1 MLINKHISAQNAL
14 SFSLLLFLVFG
25 ATIRSAASAIAFFIF
40 IFACIWLYKNI
51 KKKSEPLSVKE
62 KIFLYSIV
70 MLNIVV
76 LLSSYNGSTIDF
88 SAIDALT
95 RFLFAVPVFFMA
107 RRIGINIS
115 IIVFGGAIGAIS
127 MGGYAYYQIMILGY
141 GQATGMTDHNYFG
154 QLSLLLSFISLGGV
168 TYYLDNAKLKQFFF
182 LLSFLIGLFA
192 ILASSSRGVWIA
204 LPATIFLFF
213 KFAMPATKLYKKV
226 IALFIV
232 ISILFSS
239 YAFNFLN
246 VGQRVDSIVNQTVDF
261 FQHDKVYGSAD
272 LRLEMWRSS
281 LILIKDDY
289 GLGAGDLG
297 YSKGIK
303 QLVLD
308 KKVHPSMA
316 NFTVEPHNYYL
327 KTTVGQGVLGLLF
340 LLMILIMPIRIFY
353 AGLVRSENS
362 SVKTTSLIGVGVI
375 ICYMDFMLSNT
386 TLDVQL
392 MSVFMAFIL
401 LPLLGNFHYE
411 NRGLGNEA

>member
-1 MLINKHISAQNAL
+1 MYAYFSARNSL
-14 SFSLLLFLVFG
+14 SFLILSFLIFG
-25 ATIRSAASAIAFFIF
+25 ATIRSAASTIAFFIF

-51 KKKSEPLSVKE
+51 KTKSEPLNSKE

-70 MLNIVV
+70 ALNIVV
-76 LLSSYNGSTIDF
+76 LLSSYNGHTIDF
-88 SAIDALT
+88 SSIDALT
-95 RFLFAVPVFFMA
+95 RFLFAIPVFFMA
-107 RRIGINIS
+107 RRIGINIP
-115 IIVFGGAIGAIS
+115 IILFGGAIGAIL
-127 MGGYAYYQIMILGY
+127 MGGYAYYQVMILGHS
-141 GQATGMTDHNYFG
+141 QAVGMTDHNYFG

-168 TYYLDNAKLKQFFF
+168 LYYINNSKFKQSFF
-182 LLSFLIGLFA
+182 LLSSLIGLFA

-213 KFAMPATKLYKKV
+213 KFAMPTIKMYKKIIGFFVV
-226 IALFIV
+226 IFI
-232 ISILFSS
+232 LLAS
-239 YAFNFLN
+239 YTTNFLN
-246 VGQRVDSIVNQTVDF
+246 VGQRVDSIANQTVDF
-261 FQHDKVYGSAD
+261 FQYDKVYGSGG

-281 LILIKDDY
+281 FMLIKDDY

-327 KTTVGQGVLGLLF
+327 KTTVGQGVIGLL
-340 LLMILIMPIRIFY
+340 LLSLILIMPIRIFY
-353 AGLVRSENS
+353 AGLARDENS
-362 SVKTTSLIGVGVI
+362 SVKTTSLIGVGII

-392 MSVFMAFIL
+392 MTVFMAFIL

-411 NRGLGNEA
+411 NRKLEYEA